1 MSSTSLH
8 VYRVSNGTQQIDNGS
23 MRDLR
28 REKFLFQ
35 LLPDQPAQN
44 LSSLQT
50 LMQDVFKQPEIAQW
64 QQYMEETDA
73 ATRAAAE
80 AAGPTKLEAA
90 VFTGANTQG
99 ALVFEVNFSTPH
111 PSWQAFRQTRHL
123 AFLAIVAALETK
135 GIKLAHFPAL
145 PR

>member
-1 MSSTSLH
+1 
-8 VYRVSNGTQQIDNGS
+8 